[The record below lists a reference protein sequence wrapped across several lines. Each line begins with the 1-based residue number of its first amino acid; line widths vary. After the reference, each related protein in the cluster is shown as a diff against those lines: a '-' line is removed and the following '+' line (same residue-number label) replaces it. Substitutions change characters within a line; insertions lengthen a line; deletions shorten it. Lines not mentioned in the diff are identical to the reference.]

1 MAVDSVAMNNF
12 RINVRA
18 ITASENISISQ
29 LASSSGVA
37 RPYLSKVLNGHYDCT
52 IPIAE
57 KIAIALKRSL
67 SSMFDT
73 PKKLSASA

>member
-12 RINVRA
+12 RMNVRA
-18 ITASENISISQ
+18 ISSTEGITISQ
-29 LASSSGVA
+29 LASSSGIA

-67 SSMFDT
+67 PSMFET
-73 PKKLSASA
+73 PKKMSASA